1 MRSGRLTGQSD
12 VTHGRASTI
21 EVGVEGSTATF
32 NVDGEVCRCDPAR
45 FSLRPGGFRVVVA

>member
-12 VTHGRASTI
+12 VTHGRAATI
-21 EVGVEGSTATF
+21 EVGVEGAKATF
-32 NVDGEVCRCDPAR
+32 NVDGEVCRCEPAR